1 VSATPAAPT
10 DWFSLAL
17 GVDGDRAAELRRRR
31 TETPVQCLAAFGPGG
46 PETWVVYR
54 HHDAA
59 AVLVDERRFS
69 LDLVEE
75 RYGAVL
81 GRSMITLAPAARRAL
96 RRIIGKRLRSD
107 SSYVAGVVDEVVAAR
122 VEAVATAACAQ
133 EAPAAGAAVPA
144 ATPDAA
150 SAEPV
155 DLVPLLA
162 AQVPARVIAR
172 LLGLP
177 EGEWAAIAELAATA
191 AHLLEQP
198 RAALRAA
205 RSLRRRFASE
215 LRARAGGAADDLVGA
230 LNAARFD
237 GRRLEPEEAVA
248 SLLLLAWAGTETT
261 APAIAGAVYAL
272 LAHPD
277 QAAAVRADPRLAE
290 AAVDEALR
298 WESPVQVTS
307 RRALV
312 EVELAST
319 VVPAGATVLV
329 HIGAANRDERLFY
342 RADDYDLARPERG
355 RHLAF
360 GHGPHRCLGWR
371 LARAEVET
379 CVRMLLDRFP
389 CLALAAS
396 SPPPDGEVVR
406 SPPRLL
412 VYRW

>member
-1 VSATPAAPT
+1 MSAKPAASR

-17 GVDGDRAAELRRRR
+17 GVDGDRAAELQRRR
-31 TETPVQCLAAFGPGG
+31 TETPVQRLAAFGPGG
-46 PETWVVYR
+46 PDAWVVYR
-54 HHDAA
+54 HHDAS
-59 AVLVDERRFS
+59 AVLADERRFS
-69 LDLVEE
+69 LSIVEE

-96 RRIIGKRLRSD
+96 RRIIGERLCPD
-107 SSYVAGVVDEVVAAR
+107 SFHLAAVVNDVVAAR
-122 VEAVATAACAQ
+122 VDAVAAAATVPQ
-133 EAPAAGAAVPA
+133 AAAARAAVPA
-144 ATPDAA
+144 AEPHARRSD
-150 SAEPV
+150 PV

-172 LLGLP
+172 LLGLL
-177 EGEWAAIAELAATA
+177 EGEWAPIAQHAAA
-191 AHLLEQP
+191 AARLLEEP

-205 RSLRRRFASE
+205 RSLRRRFAAE
-215 LRARAGGAADDLVGA
+215 VRARAGGAADDLVGA
-230 LNAARFD
+230 LNSARFD
-237 GRRLEPEEAVA
+237 GRRLEPEEVIA

-261 APAIAGAVYAL
+261 SPAIAGAVHAL

-277 QAAAVRADPRLAE
+277 QAAAVREDPRLAE

-312 EVELAST
+312 DLELGGT

-329 HIGAANRDERLFY
+329 HIGGANRDERRFF
-342 RADDYDLARPERG
+342 RPDDYDLARPERG

-360 GHGPHRCLGWR
+360 GHGAHRCLGWR
-371 LARAEVET
+371 LARTEVET

-389 CLALAAS
+389 RLTLAPS
-396 SPPPDGEVVR
+396 CPPPEGEVVR

-412 VYRW
+412 VCPW

>member
-17 GVDGDRAAELRRRR
+17 GVDGDRAGELRRRR
-31 TETPVQCLAAFGPGG
+31 SETPVQCLAAFGPGG
-46 PETWVVYR
+46 PDTWVVYR
-54 HHDAA
+54 HDDAS
-59 AVLVDERRFS
+59 AVLADERRFS
-69 LDLVEE
+69 LSIVEE

-96 RRIIGKRLRSD
+96 RRVVGDRLRPD
-107 SSYVAGVVDEVVAAR
+107 NPHVAAIIDEVVAAR
-122 VEAVATAACAQ
+122 VDAVASACAPR
-133 EAPAAGAAVPA
+133 AR
-144 ATPDAA
+144 
-150 SAEPV
+150 SADPV

-177 EGEWAAIAELAATA
+177 EGEWAAIAQLAAAA
-191 AHLLEQP
+191 AHLLDEP

-205 RSLRRRFASE
+205 RSLRRRFAAE
-215 LRARAGGAADDLVGA
+215 LRSRAGEAGGDLVGA

-237 GRRLEPEEAVA
+237 GRRLEPEEAVP

-261 APAIAGAVYAL
+261 APAIAGALQAL

-277 QAAAVRADPRLAE
+277 QAAAVRSDPRLAE

-312 EVELAST
+312 EVELGGT

-329 HIGAANRDERLFY
+329 HVGAANRDERRFH
-342 RADDYDLARPERG
+342 RPDDYDLTRPERG

-379 CVRMLLDRFP
+379 CVRMLLERFP
-389 CLALAAS
+389 RLALAAS

-406 SPPRLL
+406 SPSRLL
-412 VYRW
+412 VCPW